1 MIRKTFALVASWLSA
16 CWTFGTLFTVSEP
29 FMLSPMASI
38 LAGGIATL
46 PSILVTIQ
54 ISGNQGFGRTAIAS
68 SGAILLLL
76 TTLQPGAPHPAGALA
91 FLAAGAFISRRPAE
105 IRALGIHQLRPKR
118 KPRVHFQDPGK
129 PHLN

>member
-54 ISGNQGFGRTAIAS
+54 ISGNQGFCTPAIAS
-68 SGAILLLL
+68 SGFILLVLC
-76 TTLQPGAPHPAGALA
+76 LQPSGPHPAGALC
-91 FLAAGAFISRRPAE
+91 FISAGVYICRHPAE
-105 IRALGIHQLRPKR
+105 IRALGVHQLRRPR
-118 KPRVHFQDPGK
+118 KPGVHFQDPGK